1 MNFTRPLVLASRS
14 PRRKQL
20 IEDLGLKVIIKPT
33 DIDESYPADLDPFLV
48 PEFLANKKADAIS
61 EVNNEEV
68 VLTGDTVVILEGEI
82 LEKPSDK
89 KHAIEMLRLLS
100 GKKHYVVS
108 GICLKD
114 KDKRISASSVTSVW
128 FKELSDDEI
137 HYYIDNYEPF
147 DKAGAYG
154 IQEWIGMVGVE
165 KIEGS
170 YFNVVGFP
178 VHLIYEILSEFK

>member
-20 IEDLGLKVIIKPT
+20 IEDLGLNVTIRPT
-33 DIDESYPADLDPFLV
+33 DIDESYPSDLDPFLV

-61 EVNNEEV
+61 KINDEEI
-68 VLTGDTVVILEGEI
+68 VLTGDTVVILEGQI
-82 LEKPSDK
+82 LEKPVDK
-89 KHAIEMLRLLS
+89 KQAFEMLEMLS

-114 KDKRISASSVTSVW
+114 KSKRTSASSVTTVW
-128 FKELSDDEI
+128 FKDLSDDEI
-137 HYYIDNYEPF
+137 HYYIDHYKPF

-178 VHLIYEILSEFK
+178 VHLIYEMLSEFE